1 MIEQPDSKS
10 AKPLYKQLED
20 ALKEAIARGE
30 YKPGQQI
37 PTENELS
44 VRWQV
49 SRVTVRKALDALTRE
64 NLLTRVSGK
73 GTFVSGEKFQ
83 RSMTGDHEFQRVMPV
98 PGTSPGVTHH
108 QIRF

>member
-10 AKPLYKQLED
+10 AKPLYKQLEA

-44 VRWQV
+44 ARW
-49 SRVTVRKALDALTRE
+49 SRRKM
-64 NLLTRVSGK
+64 N
-73 GTFVSGEKFQ
+73 
-83 RSMTGDHEFQRVMPV
+83 
-98 PGTSPGVTHH
+98 
-108 QIRF
+108 

>member
-10 AKPLYKQLED
+10 AKPLYKQLEA

-49 SRVTVRKALDALTRE
+49 SRVT
-64 NLLTRVSGK
+64 
-73 GTFVSGEKFQ
+73 
-83 RSMTGDHEFQRVMPV
+83 
-98 PGTSPGVTHH
+98 
-108 QIRF
+108 

>member
-49 SRVTVRKALDALTRE
+49 SRVTV
-64 NLLTRVSGK
+64 
-73 GTFVSGEKFQ
+73 
-83 RSMTGDHEFQRVMPV
+83 
-98 PGTSPGVTHH
+98 
-108 QIRF
+108 

>member
-10 AKPLYKQLED
+10 AKPLYKQLEA

-44 VRWQV
+44 
-49 SRVTVRKALDALTRE
+49 A
-64 NLLTRVSGK
+64 
-73 GTFVSGEKFQ
+73 
-83 RSMTGDHEFQRVMPV
+83 
-98 PGTSPGVTHH
+98 
-108 QIRF
+108 